1 MITLAEVSSLCSA
14 LTEQRRKVDQ
24 IEEEL
29 STVKEFVRRLEEEDI
44 PLAMQELGVDE
55 LKLVTGEKVSIKHDV
70 YASLTSESKP
80 AAYNWLEANGFGGLI
95 KTNVSVEFGK
105 GQIEGA
111 ESLAEDLQSRGLPV
125 SLGRDVH
132 AQTLKAFLR
141 EQLAN
146 GSNVPLELFN
156 ARPIS
161 KAKIS

>member
-1 MITLAEVSSLCSA
+1 MITLAEISSLCSA
-14 LTEQRRKVDQ
+14 LAEQKRNVDR

-29 STVKEFVRRLEEEDI
+29 STAKEFVRRLEEDDI
-44 PLAMQELGVDE
+44 PLAMQELGVDGIV
-55 LKLVTGEKVSIKHDV
+55 LATGEKVSIKHDV
-70 YASLTSESKP
+70 YASLTAESKP
-80 AAYNWLEANGFGGLI
+80 AAYDWLEAHGFGGLI

-105 GQIEGA
+105 GQLEGA
-111 ESLAEDLQSRGLPV
+111 ESLAEDLHARGLPV

-146 GSNVPLELFN
+146 GSNVPLDLFN
-156 ARPIS
+156 ARPVS

>member
-1 MITLAEVSSLCSA
+1 
-14 LTEQRRKVDQ
+14 
-24 IEEEL
+24 
-29 STVKEFVRRLEEEDI
+29 VKEFVRRLEEEDI

>member
-1 MITLAEVSSLCSA
+1 LCSA

>member
-1 MITLAEVSSLCSA
+1 MITLAEISSLCSA
-14 LTEQRRKVDQ
+14 LAEQKRNVDR

-29 STVKEFVRRLEEEDI
+29 STVKEFVRRLEEDDI
-44 PLAMQELGVDE
+44 PLAMQELGVDGIV
-55 LKLVTGEKVSIKHDV
+55 LATGEKVSIKHDV
-70 YASLTSESKP
+70 YASLTAESKP
-80 AAYNWLEANGFGGLI
+80 AAYDWLEAHGFGGLI

-105 GQIEGA
+105 GQLEGA
-111 ESLAEDLQSRGLPV
+111 ESLAEDLHARGLPV

-146 GSNVPLELFN
+146 GSNVPLDLFN
-156 ARPIS
+156 ARPVS

>member
-14 LTEQRRKVDQ
+14 LTEQRRKVDE

-80 AAYNWLEANGFGGLI
+80 AAYDWLEAHGFGGLI

-146 GSNVPLELFN
+146 GSNIPLELFN